1 MGLFNNANNSGSL
14 TPSGIGSGPTQAQ
27 QQLFANA
34 AQNSGLGSM
43 GMGMVDQMTGGN
55 AMENEDQ
62 VKLLCQLMAAHPNQV
77 ALFFHD
83 HASFLPELAN
93 LIGLI
98 VRKEV
103 FGILNS
109 DMIPAIKVNSELA
122 ATSGYSTITQ
132 ENIDAQ
138 LAKVLPP
145 QEIQAVIQQGDMQA
159 MQLMNG
165 HNQQLMMGHQQ
176 TQQQQWQQ
184 QQMMQQQMMQQQM
197 MQQQMPQRGI
207 GTAVAG
213 FGSSLI
219 RGSLGL
225 PPAQQQAMGQQ
236 PMGQQPMGQQP
247 MQGYPRQY

>member
-34 AQNSGLGSM
+34 AQDSGLASM
-43 GMGMVDQMTGGN
+43 GMGMVDQMTNGN

-62 VKLLCQLMAAHPNQV
+62 VKLLYQLMAAHPNQV

-103 FGILNS
+103 FGIFNS
-109 DMIPAIKVNSELA
+109 EMIPQIKVNSELA
-122 ATSGYSTITQ
+122 ATNGYSTITQ

-159 MQLMNG
+159 MHLMNG
-165 HNQQLMMGHQQ
+165 HNQQMMMGHQQ
-176 TQQQQWQQ
+176 TQQQQQWQQ
-184 QQMMQQQMMQQQM
+184 QQMMQQQMMQQQ
-197 MQQQMPQRGI
+197 QMPQRGI
-207 GTAVAG
+207 GSAVAG

-236 PMGQQPMGQQP
+236 PMGQQPM
-247 MQGYPRQY
+247 QGYPRQY

>member
-34 AQNSGLGSM
+34 AQDSGLAGM

-55 AMENEDQ
+55 AMQNEDQ
-62 VKLLCQLMAAHPNQV
+62 VKLLYQLMAAHPNQV

-93 LIGLI
+93 LIALI

-103 FGILNS
+103 FAILNS
-109 DMIPAIKVNSELA
+109 DMIPAIKVNPELA
-122 ATSGYSTITQ
+122 ATAGYSTITQ

-145 QEIQAVIQQGDMQA
+145 QEIQGVIQQGDMQA
-159 MQLMNG
+159 MHLMNG
-165 HNQQLMMGHQQ
+165 HNQQMMMGQQ
-176 TQQQQWQQ
+176 NQQQQWQQQQWQQ
-184 QQMMQQQMMQQQM
+184 QQMMQQQM
-197 MQQQMPQRGI
+197 PQRGI
-207 GTAVAG
+207 GSAVAG

-236 PMGQQPMGQQP
+236 PM
-247 MQGYPRQY
+247 QGYPRQYWGS

>member
-1 MGLFNNANNSGSL
+1 
-14 TPSGIGSGPTQAQ
+14 
-27 QQLFANA
+27 
-34 AQNSGLGSM
+34 M

-55 AMENEDQ
+55 AMQNEDQ
-62 VKLLCQLMAAHPNQV
+62 VKLLYQLMAAHPNQV

-93 LIGLI
+93 LIALI

-103 FGILNS
+103 FAILNS
-109 DMIPAIKVNSELA
+109 DMIPAIKVNPELA
-122 ATSGYSTITQ
+122 ATAGYSTITQ

-145 QEIQAVIQQGDMQA
+145 QEIQGAIQQGDMQA
-159 MQLMNG
+159 MHLMNG
-165 HNQQLMMGHQQ
+165 HQQHMMMGQQNQQQQ
-176 TQQQQWQQ
+176 WQQQQWQQ
-184 QQMMQQQMMQQQM
+184 QQMMQQQM
-197 MQQQMPQRGI
+197 PQRGI
-207 GTAVAG
+207 GSAVAG

-236 PMGQQPMGQQP
+236 PMGQQPM
-247 MQGYPRQY
+247 QGYPRQY

>member
-14 TPSGIGSGPTQAQ
+14 TPSGIGSGPTHAQ

-34 AQNSGLGSM
+34 AQDSGLASM
-43 GMGMVDQMTGGN
+43 GMGMVDQMTNGN

-62 VKLLCQLMAAHPNQV
+62 VKLLYQLMAAHPNQV

-83 HASFLPELAN
+83 HASFLPELVN
-93 LIGLI
+93 MIGLV
-98 VRKEV
+98 VRKEMFAV
-103 FGILNS
+103 L
-109 DMIPAIKVNSELA
+109 
-122 ATSGYSTITQ
+122 TSGVFDAGLRPDNAAPSYGTYSSITQ

-159 MQLMNG
+159 MHLMNG
-165 HNQQLMMGHQQ
+165 HNQQMMMGQQQ

-197 MQQQMPQRGI
+197 PQRGI
-207 GTAVAG
+207 GSAVAG

-236 PMGQQPMGQQP
+236 PMGQQPM
-247 MQGYPRQY
+247 QGYPRQY

>member
-1 MGLFNNANNSGSL
+1 MGLFNNTTNAGSL
-14 TPSGIGSGPTQAQ
+14 TPSGLGSGPTQAQ

-34 AQNSGLGSM
+34 AQDSGLSSM
-43 GMGMVDQMTGGN
+43 GMGMVDQMTGGD

-62 VKLLCQLMAAHPNQV
+62 VKLLYQLMAAHPNQV

-103 FGILNS
+103 FAIFNS
-109 DMIPAIKVNSELA
+109 DMIPQIKVNSELA
-122 ATSGYSTITQ
+122 ATNGYSTITQ

-145 QEIQAVIQQGDMQA
+145 QEVQAAIQTGDMQA

-165 HNQQLMMGHQQ
+165 HQQQMMMGQQ
-176 TQQQQWQQ
+176 MSQQQQQQQWQEQQWQQ
-184 QQMMQQQMMQQQM
+184 QQMVQQQ
-197 MQQQMPQRGI
+197 QQQMPQRGI
-207 GTAVAG
+207 GSAVAG

-225 PPAQQQAMGQQ
+225 PPAQARGQQ

-247 MQGYPRQY
+247 QGYPRQF